1 MGSDPAASSR
11 RDELAELL
19 AREARLLDEQRY
31 DTWLDLLAEDYRYV
45 IPQVIVAEGAEGPS
59 YDHHAYLVMDSKAS
73 MRHKLSRRSSPQAWA
88 MNPPSIEHRLIGS
101 VAIEVDSDEVTVRS
115 VVLVAYSRSPD
126 PVSLFPAA
134 RTDRLRL
141 TADGWRF
148 TERIVHIASEV
159 PDATALGVIY

>member
-1 MGSDPAASSR
+1 MGSDLPVLTPR
-11 RDELAELL
+11 EELTELL
-19 AREARLLDEQRY
+19 AHEARLLDEHRY
-31 DTWLDLLAEDYRYV
+31 DAWLELLTDDYRYV

-88 MNPPSIEHRLIGS
+88 MHPPSIEHRLIGS
-101 VAIEVDSDEVTVRS
+101 VAIEPDGDEATVRS

-134 RTDRLRL
+134 RTDRLRV

-148 TERIVHIASEV
+148 AERVVHIASEV